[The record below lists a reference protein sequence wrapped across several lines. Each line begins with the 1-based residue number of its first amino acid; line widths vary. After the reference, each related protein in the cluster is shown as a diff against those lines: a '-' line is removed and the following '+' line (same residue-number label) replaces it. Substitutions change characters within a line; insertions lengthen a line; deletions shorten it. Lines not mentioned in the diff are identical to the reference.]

1 MAARTSNSRIDS
13 MKTTFHLPP
22 ARLHIAAVCALALPL
37 LAANA
42 ANIATATDTDDQ
54 TSATRDAVLPT
65 VVISARA
72 DNGDLQSRP
81 ATGSN
86 LDLSRMETP
95 ASVDVISREQL
106 VARGDTSLL
115 DAITRAPGISA
126 MPHPGNGGSAVAA
139 RGFTDTLSVMRLYD
153 GMRQYG
159 GAGLTFPFD
168 TWAIDRIEVLR
179 GPASVIYGDGAIGAV
194 INVVPKKPTRGAIR
208 TELQAAVGTEN
219 SRRFAIG
226 SGGAIDDHWSYR
238 VDASTDRSDGW
249 VERGRYGNRS
259 LSAALRLDV
268 SPRLNVQL
276 SAAKGRQKPMNY
288 FGTPLVDGKPDPAL
302 AEKNY
307 NVADSVMRFDDRWA
321 DVLVNWTPTD
331 NVRVRSRLYH
341 IDSDRHWRDVEAY
354 TYNPATRLIDRSDA
368 TEIFHEQSQ
377 TGNTTDA
384 AVEGKLFGLANRF
397 AAGFDVNSSD
407 FKHINNTYFGD
418 APSVDPY
425 QPVPGLFNS
434 PVPTIPRYGSEAT
447 QYALFAED
455 RLALSERWSV
465 LAGARYDHATLR
477 RTDLV
482 ANNVAYDQTSTNI
495 GWRLGTVFQVTPSL
509 ALYGQFAKAAD
520 PIGSQFFL
528 SAANSRFKNAT
539 GRQLELGVKQA
550 FADGGG
556 EWTLALYDIV
566 KKNLLTRDPTD
577 PSRSLQVGE
586 RSSRGVEATVMA
598 VLAPGWSVEANAS
611 LLRARFEAFSEAS
624 GGMPVS
630 RAGNAPPDVP
640 KRLANV
646 WLNVELAPAWI
657 ASAGLRYVGE
667 RNADNGNTLKLP
679 SYAVSDAS
687 LRWKLS
693 ADTSLALRVANVFD
707 KRYFTTA
714 YYTPTQWFYGQ
725 DRRADIVLNHRF

>member
-1 MAARTSNSRIDS
+1 MNS
-13 MKTTFHLPP
+13 TLHLPLV
-22 ARLHIAAVCALALPL
+22 RRRIAAVCALALPL
-37 LAANA
+37 LAATPVHAASGAGATNA
-42 ANIATATDTDDQ
+42 ANAAD
-54 TSATRDAVLPT
+54 ATRAADAVSAVGDAILPT
-65 VVISARA
+65 VVIAARA
-72 DNGDLQSRP
+72 DNGDLHSRP
-81 ATGSN
+81 STGSN
-86 LDLSRMETP
+86 LDLSRLETP
-95 ASVDVISREQL
+95 ASVDVITREQL
-106 VARGDTSLL
+106 TARGDTSLL

-126 MPHPGNGGSAVAA
+126 MAHPGNGGSAVAA

-168 TWAIDRIEVLR
+168 TWAVDRIEVLR
-179 GPASVIYGDGAIGAV
+179 GPASVIHGDGAIGAV
-194 INVVPKKPTRGAIR
+194 INVVPKKPTRGAIH

-226 SGGAIDDHWSYR
+226 SGGAIDDKWSYR

-249 VERGRYGNRS
+249 VERGRYSSRG

-268 SPRLNVQL
+268 SAQLNVQL

-302 AEKNY
+302 VGKNY
-307 NVADSVMRFDDRWA
+307 NVADSVMLFDDRWA
-321 DVLVNWTPTD
+321 DLLVNWTPND
-331 NVRVRSRLYH
+331 NLRVRSRFYL

-368 TEIFHEQSQ
+368 TEIYHQQSQ

-384 AVEGKLFGLANRF
+384 AVEGRLFGLANRF
-397 AAGFDVNSSD
+397 AAGFDLNTSD
-407 FKHINNTYFGD
+407 FKHINNTYSGD

-425 QPVPGLFNS
+425 RPVPGSFAS

-455 RLALSERWSV
+455 RLAVSDRWTL

-482 ANNVAYDQTSTNI
+482 AGSVAYDQTSTNI
-495 GWRLGTVFQVTPSL
+495 GWRLGTVFQVTLSL

-539 GRQLELGVKQA
+539 GRQLEVGVKQA
-550 FADGGG
+550 FAAGG

-586 RSSRGVEATVMA
+586 RGSRGIEATVA
-598 VLAPGWSVEANAS
+598 ALLAPGWSLEANAS
-611 LLRARFEAFSEAS
+611 LLRARFKEFSEAS
-624 GGMPVS
+624 GATLVS

-646 WLNVELAPAWI
+646 WLHREFAPAWT
-657 ASAGLRYVGE
+657 ASAGMRYVGE
-667 RNADNGNTLKLP
+667 RNADNANTLKLP
-679 SYAVSDAS
+679 SYAVTDAS

-693 ADTSLALRVANVFD
+693 ADTNLALRVANVFD
-707 KRYFTTA
+707 TRYFTTA

-725 DRRADIVLNHRF
+725 DRRADILLNHRF

>member
-1 MAARTSNSRIDS
+1 MNTPFHLLRSRIA
-13 MKTTFHLPP
+13 T
-22 ARLHIAAVCALALPL
+22 ACALALPL
-37 LAANA
+37 LDANANANAANA
-42 ANIATATDTDDQ
+42 ADDT
-54 TSATRDAVLPT
+54 VLPT
-65 VVISARA
+65 VVITARA
-72 DNGDLQSRP
+72 DGGDLQSRP
-81 ATGSN
+81 STGSN
-86 LDLSRMETP
+86 LDLSRLETP
-95 ASVDVISREQL
+95 ASVDIISREQI

-208 TELQAAVGTEN
+208 TELQAAVGTES
-219 SRRFAIG
+219 SRRLAIG
-226 SGGAIDDHWSYR
+226 SGGAIDDQWSYR

-249 VERGRYGNRS
+249 VERGRYSNRS
-259 LSAALRLDV
+259 VSAALRLDI

-276 SAAKGRQKPMNY
+276 NAAKGRQQPMKY

-321 DVLVNWTPTD
+321 DLLVNWTPTD
-331 NVRVRSRLYH
+331 NLRVRSRFYN

-368 TEIFHEQSQ
+368 TEIYHQQSQ

-384 AVEGKLFGLANRF
+384 AIEGRLFGLGNRF
-397 AAGFDVNSSD
+397 AAGFDVNASD
-407 FKHINNTYFGD
+407 FKHINNTYVGD

-425 QPVPGLFNS
+425 HPLAGSFSS

-447 QYALFAED
+447 QYALFAEN
-455 RLALSERWSV
+455 RLALDERWSL

-482 ANNVAYDQTSTNI
+482 ADSVAYDQTSTNI

-539 GRQLELGVKQA
+539 GRQLEVGVKQA

-556 EWTLALYDIV
+556 EWTLALYDID
-566 KKNLLTRDPTD
+566 KKNLLTRDPLN
-577 PSRSLQVGE
+577 PSRSVQVGE
-586 RSSRGVEATVMA
+586 RSSRGVEATLVA
-598 VLAPGWSVEANAS
+598 ALAPGWSVEANAS
-611 LLRARFEAFSEAS
+611 LLRARFDDFSEAS
-624 GGMPVS
+624 GGTLVS

-646 WLNVELAPAWI
+646 WLNWELARAWS
-657 ASAGLRYVGE
+657 ASAGVRYVGE
-667 RNADNGNTLKLP
+667 RNADNANTLKLP
-679 SYAVSDAS
+679 SYAVTDAS

-693 ADTSLALRVANVFD
+693 ADTNLSLRVANVFD

-725 DRRADIVLNHRF
+725 DRRADIILNHRF

>member
-1 MAARTSNSRIDS
+1 MAARISISRIDTMNTIS
-13 MKTTFHLPP
+13 HSFAARTRIATF
-22 ARLHIAAVCALALPL
+22 CALALPL

-42 ANIATATDTDDQ
+42 VSAAEEAT
-54 TSATRDAVLPT
+54 LPT
-65 VVISARA
+65 VVVSSRA
-72 DNGDLQSRP
+72 DNGGLHSQT

-86 LDLSRMETP
+86 LDLSRFDTP
-95 ASVDVISREQL
+95 ASVDAITREQL
-106 VARGDTSLL
+106 ERRGDTSLL

-126 MPHPGNGGSAVAA
+126 MPHPGNGGSSVAA

-168 TWAIDRIEVLR
+168 TWAIERIEVLR

-194 INVVPKKPTRGAIR
+194 INVVPKKPTRGEIQ
-208 TELQAAVGTEN
+208 TELQAGLGTEN

-226 SGGAIDDHWSYR
+226 SGGAIDDKWSYR

-249 VERGRYGNRS
+249 VERGGYSNRAFS
-259 LSAALRLDV
+259 GALRLDI

-276 SAAKGRQKPMNY
+276 GVAKGRQKPMKY
-288 FGTPLVDGKPDPAL
+288 FGTPLIDGKPDPAL

-307 NVADSVMRFDDRWA
+307 NVADSVIQYDDRWI
-321 DVLVNWTPTD
+321 DLLVNWSPND
-331 NVRVRSRLYH
+331 NVSVRSRFYD

-354 TYNPATRLIDRSDA
+354 LYNPATRLVDRSDA
-368 TEIFHEQSQ
+368 TEIYHRQSQ

-384 AVEGKLFGLANRF
+384 AFKGGLFGLANQF
-397 AAGFDVNSSD
+397 SIGFDVNSSD
-407 FKHINNTYFGD
+407 FRHTNNTYVGS

-425 QPVPGLFNS
+425 DPVPGSFSS
-434 PVPTIPRYGSEAT
+434 PVPTIPRYDSDAK

-455 RLALSERWSV
+455 RLALDERWSL
-465 LAGARYDHATLR
+465 LAGVRYDHATLR

-482 ANNVAYDQTSTNI
+482 ANKLAYDVTSTNV

-509 ALYGQFAKAAD
+509 ALYGQYAKAAD
-520 PIGSQFFL
+520 PISSQFFL
-528 SAANSRFKNAT
+528 SAANSQFKNAT
-539 GRQLELGVKQA
+539 GRQLEVGVKQA
-550 FADGGG
+550 FAQGGG
-556 EWTLALYDIV
+556 EWTLAVYDIT
-566 KKNLLTRDPTD
+566 KNNLLTRDPAN

-586 RSSRGVEATVMA
+586 RSSRGVEATVTA

-611 LLRARFEAFSEAS
+611 LLRARFEDFSEAS
-624 GGMPVS
+624 GGSLVP
-630 RAGNAPPDVP
+630 RAGNVPPDVP
-640 KRLANV
+640 RRLANI
-646 WLNVELAPAWI
+646 WLNWDLMPAWT

-667 RNADNGNTLKLP
+667 RNADNANTLKLP
-679 SYAVSDAS
+679 SYAVTDAS

-693 ADTSLALRVANVFD
+693 AGTGLTLRVANVFD

-725 DRRADIVLNHRF
+725 DRRADIILNHRF

>member
-1 MAARTSNSRIDS
+1 MNSS
-13 MKTTFHLPP
+13 THLPQL
-22 ARLHIAAVCALALPL
+22 RHRIAIACALALPL
-37 LAANA
+37 LPANA
-42 ANIATATDTDDQ
+42 ANATNAASAEDAT
-54 TSATRDAVLPT
+54 LPT
-65 VVISARA
+65 VVISANI
-72 DNGDLQSRP
+72 DGGDLRSHP
-81 ATGSN
+81 STGSN
-86 LDLSRMETP
+86 LDLSRLETP
-95 ASVDVISREQL
+95 ASVDVITREQI

-139 RGFTDTLSVMRLYD
+139 RGFTDSLSVMRLYD

-194 INVVPKKPTRGAIR
+194 INAVPKKPTRGAIH
-208 TELQAAVGTEN
+208 TELQAAMGTER

-226 SGGAIDDHWSYR
+226 SGGAIDDKWSYR

-249 VERGRYGNRS
+249 VERGRYSNRS
-259 LSAALRLDV
+259 LSAALRLDI

-276 SAAKGRQKPMNY
+276 SAAKGRQKPMTY

-307 NVADSVMRFDDRWA
+307 NVADSVMVFDDRWA
-321 DVLVNWTPTD
+321 DVLVNWAPTD
-331 NVRVRSRLYH
+331 DLRVRSRFYN

-354 TYNPATRLIDRSDA
+354 AYNPATRLIDRSDA
-368 TEIFHEQSQ
+368 TEIYHRQSQ

-384 AVEGKLFGLANRF
+384 AVEGKLFGMDNRF
-397 AAGFDVNSSD
+397 AAGFDLSTSD

-425 QPVPGLFNS
+425 RPVPGSFSS
-434 PVPTIPRYGSEAT
+434 PVPTLPRYGSEAT

-482 ANNVAYDQTSTNI
+482 ADRVAYDQTSTNV
-495 GWRLGTVFQVTPSL
+495 GWRLGTVLQMTPSL

-539 GRQLELGVKQA
+539 GRQLEVGLKQA
-550 FADGGG
+550 FADNGG

-566 KKNLLTRDPTD
+566 KKNLLTRDPAD
-577 PSRSLQVGE
+577 PSRNLQVGE
-586 RSSRGVEATVMA
+586 RSARGIEATVMA
-598 VLAPGWSVEANAS
+598 ALAPGWSVEANAS
-611 LLRARFEAFSEAS
+611 LLRARFDDFSEAS
-624 GGMPVS
+624 GGALVS

-640 KRLANV
+640 KRLANA
-646 WLNVELAPAWI
+646 WLNWELAPAWT
-657 ASAGLRYVGE
+657 ASAGVRYVGE
-667 RNADNGNTLKLP
+667 RNADNANTLKLP
-679 SYAVSDAS
+679 SYAVADAS

-693 ADTSLALRVANVFD
+693 ADTNLSLRVANVFD

-725 DRRADIVLNHRF
+725 DRRADIILNHRF